1 MRANVCCSQPLTRT
15 EEQGLYQRKKGNVEV
30 VSEAR
35 KVDVPSLGAVHSA
48 ESLLEHVREI
58 QRTRGSQEKDIST
71 YLYLRM
77 EQKNNPTVFY
87 DALIKYCQELL
98 PYLYTPTVGE
108 ACQKYHRLPIP
119 TYGLYVRADC
129 HVRGGVDGMTRRD
142 VILEKLEH
150 IRRDLF
156 DADEIQVV
164 VVTDG
169 ERILGLGDLGV
180 GGMGISEGKSLL
192 YTAAAGVSPRHV
204 LPVCLDVG
212 TNNKDLLNDDEYF
225 GMKQERLVGDAY
237 HAFIEDFVQAL
248 KAWRSHIVLQF
259 EDFANHMAFD
269 LLQEYRHDIC
279 CFNDDIQGT
288 ASITLSGLLAA
299 LRVTGKS
306 LMDQRVLFL
315 GAGEAGAGIGELIAK
330 GLHVWHGV
338 SMEEGRR
345 HCFFIDSKG
354 LITKS
359 RYDSLQDHKKAFAHD
374 LPPCSSLLEAIKLV
388 KPTAIIGVSTQPGSF
403 TMEVMEMMAQINERP
418 IIFPLSNPT
427 SKSEC
432 TFDAAYAA
440 TKGKVLFASGSPF
453 PPLVGADGIT
463 YSPAQSN
470 NAYIFPA
477 LGHAASLCKAKEIS
491 DEAFLMAAKALS
503 LMASSDELKTGMLFP
518 RFSSIRNVSSD
529 LMAMV
534 AADMCATGVGRKP
547 KDFDEVTRRVTGGN
561 DVDKWRVYASQ
572 SMFTASSSSL
582 ECGGVQAGSRL

>member
-1 MRANVCCSQPLTRT
+1 MRASVRCSQSLTGTGEDLRKT
-15 EEQGLYQRKKGNVEV
+15 EVI
-30 VSEAR
+30 SEL
-35 KVDVPSLGAVHSA
+35 KMPSLGAVDSA

-58 QRTRGSQEKDIST
+58 QRTRGSQDKDIST
-71 YLYLRM
+71 YLYLRV

-119 TYGLYVRADC
+119 TYGVYVRADC
-129 HVRGGVDGMTRRD
+129 HVRAEARGMTRRD
-142 VILEKLEH
+142 VILEKLKH
-150 IRRDLF
+150 IRRDLY

-192 YTAAAGVSPRHV
+192 YTAAAGVSPRRV

-212 TNNKDLLNDDEYF
+212 TNNEDLLNDEEYF
-225 GMKQERLVGDAY
+225 GMKQQRLVGDAY
-237 HAFIEDFVQAL
+237 HAFIEDFIQAL
-248 KAWRSHIVLQF
+248 KAWRTHVVLQF

-269 LLQEYRHDIC
+269 LLQEYRHNMC

-299 LRVTGKS
+299 LRVTGQS

-359 RYDSLQDHKKAFAHD
+359 RYDSLQDHKKPFAHD
-374 LPPCSSLLEAIKLV
+374 LAPCSSLVEAVEIV

-403 TMEVMEMMAQINERP
+403 TMEVMKMMAQINERP

-432 TFDAAYAA
+432 TFEAAYAA

-453 PPLVGADGIT
+453 PPLVGADGVT

-503 LMASSDELKTGMLFP
+503 LMASADELKTGMLFP
-518 RFSSIRNVSSD
+518 RFSCIRTVSSN

-534 AADMCATGVGRKP
+534 ASDMCATGVGKKP
-547 KDFDEVTRRVTGGN
+547 EDFDDVTRHVSGG
-561 DVDKWRVYASQ
+561 DEVEKWRVYASKCMY
-572 SMFTASSSSL
+572 STSPSSK